1 MLGGNI
7 RANALW
13 DYIWRVYEL
22 IMSLT
27 QVTTFFKTLTDRGT
41 HHS

>member
-13 DYIWRVYEL
+13 DYVTGVYEL

-27 QVTTFFKTLTDRGT
+27 QLTTFFETWTDRGT